1 VLCGHVRSGLY
12 WSLLAGGGAASHP
25 CAYVGARLTVL
36 LDERALLR
44 VCAAV
49 LVVSGLS
56 MLVQAIV
63 G

>member
-1 VLCGHVRSGLY
+1 MD
-12 WSLLAGGGAASHP
+12 WSLLAVGGAASIP
-25 CAYVGARLTVL
+25 GAYVGSRLTGR

-44 VCAAV
+44 ACAAV